1 MNEERPVIVRVEA
14 PCGEPSAGAATWEF
28 RGLERCALRCDRPKR
43 RTVALRASVEHVR
56 SGHSHWPKSECLTA
70 LELSKDLQLTD
81 VDPAVHD
88 RERSRFAAFAI
99 ALSGAMYVT
108 VIGLASAL
116 ITDSVWLGPG

>member
-1 MNEERPVIVRVEA
+1 MSVGPMRE
-14 PCGEPSAGAATWEF
+14 
-28 RGLERCALRCDRPKR
+28 
-43 RTVALRASVEHVR
+43 ASVEHVR

-99 ALSGAMYVT
+99 ALPGAMYVT